1 MAAPLTSADLA
12 ALTKVQARVKGWALR
27 NKMRLARL
35 EEAVAAGGPHAVF
48 SLSPKDCGR
57 LRDVFPCGLRS
68 TSACGTLYVFDNH
81 LAYHSEAAPAGV
93 FSQARDEVK
102 MIVPLSCVAHVAEKE
117 SYVTEPGVLVTLVT
131 TKSAKT
137 SATKVWWGGMY
148 SPSLVVDALER
159 ALVDKKG
166 DLRSSAS
173 VERARAARAMVKK
186 ADERDAVNRRV
197 IERLAGEIAG
207 YKFAARSAEADRDE
221 ARDRLRD
228 ALDALDASERE
239 KEEIFENRKG
249 ANVVASDEEEKNTN
263 DDSERRAARLVG
275 ALAEAKRRATRAER
289 ALAEHLARVA
299 ANEAKTFAIGTD
311 AREREES
318 DSFVS
323 LSPTAETA
331 AELDALRLSLDAAR
345 AECVASAARLEARER
360 ETQETRDVLDAVRE
374 QAREATA
381 RVSALNEEAASLRE
395 TLKRAR
401 AELASKTSALADADA
416 ARAGLEKAAKA
427 EAAEAARLRAELEI
441 HARRDAET
449 RGGRARVVGAVERAG
464 AGFPERRGDA
474 RGGDDASR
482 DGR

>member
-1 MAAPLTSADLA
+1 MAAPLTPADLA
-12 ALTKVQARVKGWALR
+12 ALTKVQARVKGWAMR

-68 TSACGTLYVFDNH
+68 TSACGTLYVFDKH

-102 MIVPLSCVAHVAEKE
+102 MCVPLSCVAHVAEKDE
-117 SYVTEPGVLVTLVT
+117 YVSEPGVVVTLVPDFANVA
-131 TKSAKT
+131 SAKT

-159 ALVDKKG
+159 ALVDNKG
-166 DLRSSAS
+166 DLRKSAS
-173 VERARAARAMVKK
+173 VERAKAARAMVKK
-186 ADERDAVNRRV
+186 AEEREAVNTRV

-207 YKFAARSAEADRDE
+207 YKFATRRAEAERDE

-239 KEEIFENRKG
+239 KDNTAKASVFENPGVTLRV
-249 ANVVASDEEEKNTN
+249 NVVASDEEKKN
-263 DDSERRAARLVG
+263 DDSDRRAARLVG

-289 ALAEHLARVA
+289 ALAEQLAHAA
-299 ANEAKTFAIGTD
+299 ANEAKTFAFGTD

-381 RVSALNEEAASLRE
+381 QVSALNEEAASLRE

-401 AELASKTSALADADA
+401 AELASKSSALADAKTD
-416 ARAGLEKAAKA
+416 
-427 EAAEAARLRAELEI
+427 
-441 HARRDAET
+441 
-449 RGGRARVVGAVERAG
+449 
-464 AGFPERRGDA
+464 
-474 RGGDDASR
+474 
-482 DGR
+482 